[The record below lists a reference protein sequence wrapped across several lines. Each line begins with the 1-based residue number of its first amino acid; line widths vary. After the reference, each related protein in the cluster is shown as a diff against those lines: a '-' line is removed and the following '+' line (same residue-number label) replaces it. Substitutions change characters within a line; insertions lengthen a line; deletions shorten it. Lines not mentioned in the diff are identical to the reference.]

1 MGKNRP
7 YSKLIRESNLLLN
20 VIHMTL
26 CKRLH
31 TTMIIYSYAYS
42 GNYPYDIPFDSLRM
56 LIN

>member
-7 YSKLIRESNLLLN
+7 YSKLIRESNLLLS
-20 VIHMTL
+20 VMCITL

-42 GNYPYDIPFDSLRM
+42 GNVPYIPF
-56 LIN
+56 LIH